1 MPGLPDIPGEQSA
14 VNKTGY
20 VEFILFSIRIIDVI
34 ALGKIVGIDVTISSS
49 KESFVFASL

>member
-20 VEFILFSIRIIDVI
+20 VEFILFSVRIIDVI